1 MAASAKQLTGE
12 VTLRVPFP
20 DADPAGVVWHGRY
33 FDYFDAARCDLLAKV
48 DYGYRAMAASGI
60 IWPVVE
66 TKVRYVRTISFDDV
80 VRVTATLVEWEY
92 RLKIA
97 YEIHDQDGRR
107 CTTGYTIQVGVD
119 GSTGELCFEVPGFLR
134 ERIDKFL
141 GG

>member
-1 MAASAKQLTGE
+1 MASSPKQLSGE

-33 FDYFDAARCDLLAKV
+33 FDYFDAARCDLLAKI

-60 IWPVVE
+60 VWPVVE
-66 TKVRYVRTISFDDV
+66 TKVRYVRAISFDDV

-97 YEIHDQDGRR
+97 YEIHDQAGRR
-107 CTTGYTIQVGVD
+107 CSTGYTIQVGVD
-119 GSTGELCFEVPGFLR
+119 ASSGELCFEVPEFLR
-134 ERIDKFL
+134 ERIERRL
-141 GG
+141 GN

>member
-1 MAASAKQLTGE
+1 MAKNPRRLAGE

-97 YEIHDQDGRR
+97 YEIHDQAGRR
-107 CTTGYTIQVGVD
+107 CTTGYTIQVAVD
-119 GSTGELCFEVPGFLR
+119 GSTGELRFEVPGFLR
-134 ERIDKFL
+134 ERIEKFL